1 MCLLY
6 LLGYMDRVNLGF
18 AKSQMSADLNF
29 SPAVYGFGAGIF
41 FIGYCL
47 FEIPSNLLL
56 ERIGARVWI
65 ARIMITW
72 GFVAAG
78 MALVRGPWSFYSL
91 RFLLGL
97 AEAGFF
103 PGMVLYLSYW
113 FPPAHRARATALFFT
128 STAIAGVVGGPASG
142 LLLSLTGVANLK
154 GWQWLFLVEGIPSIL
169 VGILVYLFLTD
180 RPAVARWL
188 TEPERDW
195 LTSELARTEL
205 PRTANA
211 GHHRYAHLK
220 LAFVD
225 GRFWH
230 LSATYFMMMIG
241 LYGASYWMPVV
252 IKNLTG
258 YSDMKVGMVSAIP
271 YALAIVGMI
280 LIGRHSD
287 RKNERR
293 WHVAASC
300 LLSASGF
307 ALIPLCHSFGTG
319 ICAVSLAT
327 IGIWSAIGPFWA
339 VPGEFLHGTAAAGGI
354 AAINSLGCLGGFVGP
369 YLVGLLKGHSSSF
382 AGGMLM
388 IAGALVAGA
397 VLIVNL
403 RSVTAGA
410 PARGFPIEIEGPT

>member
-1 MCLLY
+1 
-6 LLGYMDRVNLGF
+6 
-18 AKSQMSADLNF
+18 
-29 SPAVYGFGAGIF
+29 
-41 FIGYCL
+41 
-47 FEIPSNLLL
+47 
-56 ERIGARVWI
+56 
-65 ARIMITW
+65 
-72 GFVAAG
+72 
-78 MALVRGPWSFYSL
+78 
-91 RFLLGL
+91 
-97 AEAGFF
+97 
-103 PGMVLYLSYW
+103 
-113 FPPAHRARATALFFT
+113 
-128 STAIAGVVGGPASG
+128 
-142 LLLSLTGVANLK
+142 LLSLTGVANLK

-169 VGILVYLFLTD
+169 VGIVVYFLLTD

-188 TEPERDW
+188 TEPERNW

-205 PRTANA
+205 PAIANA

-225 GRFWH
+225 GRFWY
-230 LSATYFMMMIG
+230 LSATCFMMMIG

-280 LIGRHSD
+280 LIGRRSD

-307 ALIPLCHSFGTG
+307 ALIPLCHSFVTG
-319 ICAVSLAT
+319 IGAVSLAT

-339 VPGEFLHGTAAAGGI
+339 VLGEFLHGTAAAGGI

-369 YLVGLLKGHSSSF
+369 YLVGLLNGHSSGF

-388 IAGALVAGA
+388 VAGALVAGA

-403 RSVTAGA
+403 RQT
-410 PARGFPIEIEGPT
+410 RLN